1 MPYTE
6 NETFPPFASVQNLY
20 LLFVGTYNYNCY
32 QFIIAKNPHGIRTF
46 IFHCSYYFHFS
57 GYIKH
62 SKTGNIFIC
71 WWKLLLGENCG
82 QSWETEVNDKID
94 YLLLLWL
101 FFIIFRLV
109 WWQHHQ
115 ILYCLCRQC
124 FWLSSFSRNHLQRS
138 QARKSFTRF
147 VSVSCF
153 GSILSWFMLV
163 ETN

>member
-6 NETFPPFASVQNLY
+6 NETFPSFASVQNLY

-82 QSWETEVNDKID
+82 QSWETEVNNKIELFILTTIFY
-94 YLLLLWL
+94 YLQVGLMTTPPDSILPVSSVLL
-101 FFIIFRLV
+101 IIF
-109 WWQHHQ
+109 
-115 ILYCLCRQC
+115 ILEE
-124 FWLSSFSRNHLQRS
+124 
-138 QARKSFTRF
+138 SFTEISSQKIF
-147 VSVSCF
+147 Y
-153 GSILSWFMLV
+153 
-163 ETN
+163 